1 MFKTKPRQLTP
12 RTTVVDVLMD
22 DKIIATCSNHTAASA
37 VCVTFEQHKV
47 TSINAFKA
55 LPNKIRNAFIAVTNM
70 AYPSF

>member
-37 VCVTFEQHKV
+37 CLRH
-47 TSINAFKA
+47 
-55 LPNKIRNAFIAVTNM
+55 L
-70 AYPSF
+70 